1 MGNLQ
6 KYYLKT
12 VFGVTMIYF
21 APVCSITL
29 TVIRRYGRFLLAL
42 PFCVVLISCDN
53 ASSNTD
59 QGMVNEVIP
68 VDGSASADLTNSL
81 SDNSDGLQG
90 SDRDSE
96 QDSAEGQSLIAA
108 AQPSNESNTYQT
120 QTDSKSHSS
129 ALQATLMGDY
139 GGMVPCSSCDNIDVT
154 LNLFADGS
162 VLKTSIYNSP
172 ETPRSPLF
180 ESGIYR
186 QDNNKITIVYQQ
198 KQIETYSIQD
208 NHLILMDENKSPNND
223 YTLSRK

>member
-1 MGNLQ
+1 
-6 KYYLKT
+6 
-12 VFGVTMIYF
+12 MIYF

-29 TVIRRYGRFLLAL
+29 TVIRRYSRFLLAL

-68 VDGSASADLTNSL
+68 VDGSASPDFANSL
-81 SDNSDGLQG
+81 SDNNDDSLESD
-90 SDRDSE
+90 DE
-96 QDSAEGQSLIAA
+96 QDVVEGQSLIAA
-108 AQPSNESNTYQT
+108 AQLSNESNAYQI

-172 ETPRSPLF
+172 ETPRSPLL

-198 KQIETYSIQD
+198 KQIEIYSIQD
-208 NHLILMDENKSPNND
+208 NHLVLMDENKSPNND

>member
-59 QGMVNEVIP
+59 QGMINEVIP
-68 VDGSASADLTNSL
+68 VDGSASPDFANSL
-81 SDNSDGLQG
+81 SDNNDDSLESD
-90 SDRDSE
+90 DE
-96 QDSAEGQSLIAA
+96 QDVVEGQSLIAA
-108 AQPSNESNTYQT
+108 AQLSNESNAYQI

-162 VLKTSIYNSP
+162 VLKTSIYNNP
-172 ETPRSPLF
+172 ETPRSPLL

-198 KQIETYSIQD
+198 KQIEIYSIQD
-208 NHLILMDENKSPNND
+208 NHLVLMDENKSPNND

>member
-59 QGMVNEVIP
+59 QGMINEVIP
-68 VDGSASADLTNSL
+68 VDGSASPDFANSL
-81 SDNSDGLQG
+81 SDNNDDSLESD
-90 SDRDSE
+90 DE
-96 QDSAEGQSLIAA
+96 QDVVEGQSLIAA
-108 AQPSNESNTYQT
+108 AQLSNESNAYQI

-172 ETPRSPLF
+172 ETPRAPLL

-208 NHLILMDENKSPNND
+208 NHLVLMDENKSPNND

>member
-29 TVIRRYGRFLLAL
+29 TAIRRYGRFLLAL

-59 QGMVNEVIP
+59 QGMINEVIP
-68 VDGSASADLTNSL
+68 VDGSASPDFANSL
-81 SDNSDGLQG
+81 SDNNDDSLESD
-90 SDRDSE
+90 DE
-96 QDSAEGQSLIAA
+96 QDVVEGQSLIAA
-108 AQPSNESNTYQT
+108 AQLSNESNAYQT
-120 QTDSKSHSS
+120 LTDSKSHSS

-162 VLKTSIYNSP
+162 VLKTSIYNNP
-172 ETPRSPLF
+172 ETPRSPLL

-208 NHLILMDENKSPNND
+208 NHLVLMDENKSPNND

>member
-21 APVCSITL
+21 APACSITL

-68 VDGSASADLTNSL
+68 VDGSASPDLVNNL
-81 SDNSDGLQG
+81 SDNSDGSQN
-90 SDRDSE
+90 SDNERDI
-96 QDSAEGQSLIAA
+96 AEGHSLIAA

-120 QTDSKSHSS
+120 QTNSKSHSS

-162 VLKTSIYNSP
+162 VLKTSVYNSP

-208 NHLILMDENKSPNND
+208 NHLVLMDENESPNND

>member
-1 MGNLQ
+1 
-6 KYYLKT
+6 
-12 VFGVTMIYF
+12 MIYF
-21 APVCSITL
+21 APVYSITL

-42 PFCVVLISCDN
+42 PFCLVLISCDN

-59 QGMVNEVIP
+59 QGMTNEVIP
-68 VDGSASADLTNSL
+68 VDGSESPDVANSL
-81 SDNSDGLQG
+81 SESSDGSQD
-90 SDRDSE
+90 SDNE
-96 QDSAEGQSLIAA
+96 QDIAEGQSLIAA

-120 QTDSKSHSS
+120 QPNSKPPSS

-139 GGMVPCSSCDNIDVT
+139 GGMVPCASCDNIDVT

-162 VLKTSIYNSP
+162 VLKTSIYNNP
-172 ETPRSPLF
+172 KTPRSPIL

-208 NHLILMDENKSPNND
+208 NHLILMDENKSPDND

>member
-29 TVIRRYGRFLLAL
+29 TVIRRYSRFLLAL

-68 VDGSASADLTNSL
+68 VDGSASPDFANSL
-81 SDNSDGLQG
+81 SDNNDDSLESD
-90 SDRDSE
+90 DE
-96 QDSAEGQSLIAA
+96 QDVVEGQSLIAA
-108 AQPSNESNTYQT
+108 AQLSNESNAYQI

-172 ETPRSPLF
+172 ETPRSPLL

-198 KQIETYSIQD
+198 KQIEIYSIQD
-208 NHLILMDENKSPNND
+208 NHLVLMDENKSPNND

>member
-59 QGMVNEVIP
+59 QGMINEVIP
-68 VDGSASADLTNSL
+68 VDGSASPDFANSL
-81 SDNSDGLQG
+81 SDNNDDSLESD
-90 SDRDSE
+90 DE
-96 QDSAEGQSLIAA
+96 QDVVEGQSLIAA
-108 AQPSNESNTYQT
+108 AQLSNESNAYQI

-162 VLKTSIYNSP
+162 VLKTSIYNNP
-172 ETPRSPLF
+172 ETPRSPLL

-208 NHLILMDENKSPNND
+208 NHLVLMDENKSPNND

>member
-59 QGMVNEVIP
+59 QGMINEVIP
-68 VDGSASADLTNSL
+68 VDGSASPDFANSL
-81 SDNSDGLQG
+81 SDNNDDSLESD
-90 SDRDSE
+90 DE
-96 QDSAEGQSLIAA
+96 QDVVEGQSLIAA
-108 AQPSNESNTYQT
+108 AQLSNESNAYQI

-172 ETPRSPLF
+172 ETPRSPLL

-208 NHLILMDENKSPNND
+208 NHLVLMDENKSPNND

>member
-1 MGNLQ
+1 
-6 KYYLKT
+6 
-12 VFGVTMIYF
+12 MIYF
-21 APVCSITL
+21 APVRSITL
-29 TVIRRYGRFLLAL
+29 TAIRRYGRFLLAL

-59 QGMVNEVIP
+59 QGMINEVIP
-68 VDGSASADLTNSL
+68 IDSSASADLANSL
-81 SDNSDGLQG
+81 SDNSDGSQG
-90 SDRDSE
+90 SDSDRDSE
-96 QDSAEGQSLIAA
+96 QDNAEGQSLITS
-108 AQPSNESNTYQT
+108 AQPSNESNAYQT

-139 GGMVPCSSCDNIDVT
+139 GGMVPCASCDNIDVT

-162 VLKTSIYNSP
+162 VLKTSIYNNP
-172 ETPRSPLF
+172 KTPRAPLL

-208 NHLILMDENKSPNND
+208 NHLVLMDENESPNND